1 MSLTTINN
9 AKELAASY
17 QPLLLVEITFADGAI
32 LRLSTHELN
41 TAGGGTPYGGNN
53 YLGRISVQDITQFT
67 SMSETG
73 IDLIPSATLNLADP
87 DAYLYT
93 NYEKAKGFKGAALV
107 ARLVFYDPIA
117 GTFSS
122 DSRIPFSG
130 ICEHPGNDAKFL
142 TVQAVNKTSLM
153 RSMLPPVPIQPRCP
167 WINPVTAAQ
176 RATADDVDSAFYEC
190 GETRDTGAAPPCDY
204 TLATCT
210 RPLRFGGITY
220 TPPAGMRVR
229 EYTSGSWADVKGNGN
244 DAKYGDYFP
253 LLYGTAWVEPPVM
266 NVIPDGNY
274 VRGECVVCV
283 GPADIIRVVVNDV
296 EVSPANK
303 PDGGVWAYSNK
314 DFRYN
319 WINDG
324 GRDGAPNEDVPYNG
338 DGDPYGSLTA
348 IMFVV
353 PRAVASGDGIPR
365 VRVLAKRSELRSGE
379 PSTNV
384 AWVLKDLLTWT
395 NYKASDLDSTSFSA
409 VASARVEMPVSLV
422 LRQRQSAQETI
433 RGLRQAFGLMLYTDH
448 STGKLSVLCKGT
460 LAEQQPA
467 PVDGSNYNTAVSSK
481 TAAGVST
488 NGYVAYRFDSGGIL
502 RRDLP
507 TSLKELSRA
516 TTDSPNRINF
526 QFNDS
531 ERGYATSSI
540 GVVDSDDTARMA
552 GQEIAGGLQVQP
564 IGHSRYADAIRAAR
578 QGLAEIHR
586 GNEAGDTRGTRQFE
600 FETTF
605 RALHLKAGQIV
616 MLHDTRLGL
625 TNQLVRVIKLQP
637 SQNYETVKL
646 LVAWHNDDWYT
657 DAYATSGAPPIVTRK
672 HDALARPAFPWSPNT
687 TAPAS
692 GDTLYPVSRKTFAVD
707 QAYTANA
714 DGSKIATLT
723 LSGLAPI
730 NVLSSVAPP
739 RVPLQATTGSGSI
752 SGMRVVWMAIA
763 AKDSSGKIGAMSAPI
778 RADLGSGSWSI
789 TASGLVWDSAAAGYA
804 LYAGYDPNWMTLQVE
819 SSGTPSSITLSSYLE
834 RAAGAPDGEFDHLK
848 ARAKRIIAGARTVR
862 VSSVTATTITVS
874 GAGWTVNQWAGRDCS
889 VLGHTA
895 GSTLPLANFGIA
907 SNTATVLTLAGGS
920 PSPVA
925 LGIAAA
931 DYLVIRMKAAAASG
945 SGVTDSALSMTAGDM
960 QGKILRVLAG
970 KAAGLTVR
978 LTGNT
983 STTFEGEFGEV
994 LDSTSRWIV
1003 EDPEWAYTA
1012 EGSSIE
1018 NDDPAS
1024 PLSIALEV
1032 GNVTAD
1038 ALLVEVLTVDGG
1050 GAEAVAAPYRE
1061 VILTGETGGS
1071 VVLTSGTQGDNLI
1084 TGGSFEE
1091 ADLSAWNVATAL
1103 VAHASVNTSDSVHG
1117 VQSLLVN
1124 FGAADPAAIETP
1136 VIPLAAGVPLVF
1148 EGWTRRTTLTAAT
1161 LQVACKFYDA
1171 TDNEI
1176 TGALVVTIASGN
1188 DSAWV
1193 PFSLTGAAPAGT
1205 VYALVFAY
1213 DGRHTAGTLGVDGL
1227 SLRRYSPL
1235 PVSVPVTAVTAG
1247 LFYSAD
1253 GTTWGMNSA
1262 WDWPADTSTI
1272 KFIERRAYFYSDEDG
1287 LVEIGYSRIAAVSA
1301 DIETNTAQDGG
1312 DWPAYETAT
1321 YVRSAV
1327 ITINGDGE
1335 KGDWVKS
1342 APVLVDAAYE
1352 THSGAYD
1359 LSMLA
1364 SPTITTVGD
1373 QFHIEGQFL
1382 PGYVTAGVSRT
1393 VGAAFWWEPGVDG
1406 TPEKVGESPYD
1417 VTKAGQPSP
1426 DNQGSY
1432 DVWISKASIL
1442 GITADGSG
1450 NRTGYLHGLAIEPS
1464 AFIPFKPHPTQAS
1477 AAELALTFTQAQLDG
1492 AVPLPDPVAPTNLT
1506 LVIDNATYPNLFI
1519 AKPDWDAGAG
1529 DLSGTDQYRLQW
1541 FYTAAST
1548 PAPGSGAAW
1557 DRDGIVYGGTN
1568 TSMIS
1573 DPWPKDKDIPLY
1585 DWYRIRSEQGA
1596 KHSAWI
1602 YLAAGV
1608 LINAASDT
1616 LRPTQPSGGQFQLSI
1631 AGYSK
1636 DSADAASQVI
1646 LRMDVTAAQAGE
1658 HWEAR
1663 IWEGSAP
1670 PNPTDKA
1677 ELKGIGHNVDHC
1689 EFWWPRKAEG
1699 MRIANT
1705 VVNCPSAN
1713 YRVSPAADNTWEY
1726 LDVPAVGAPGAVTG
1740 YSVTSS
1746 TAYRLAGVLNI
1757 DIIYTFTPPTG
1768 TDFMELHLY
1777 REQYTDA
1784 TFTTRVGPAWNATPR
1799 IAPMVWKQSG
1809 KSERVQCSDYIEY
1822 WKYVFVPVNWLGVE
1836 NEAALVT
1843 YNATFVKNDGVDST
1857 AIGNLGPGLGK
1868 DASGKLA
1875 SAASATLMDGNFE
1888 LGGINWDATTGAA
1901 VVAGAGVDG
1910 SKAMRLTANS
1920 GYVQAAQTVAAMAGT
1935 WYEFVWQ
1942 AKTTASIAPTAW
1954 VAFYKADGTYISSS
1968 TTRTLSGSSFGQYK
1982 ITAQAPALAA
1992 RAQVVPGLLSLAS
2005 TGTCEI
2011 DSCEWNALVA
2021 PGEGNAY
2028 DANGSLVSTRDG
2040 INDPQFAFGGGDWRT
2055 VDGSGNLIAL
2065 DSRFAVVAGAG
2076 YGGSSAMRLT
2086 ATGSGATQLHQ
2097 RQPAEPLSSWRV
2109 RGMLRNETNGNVVV
2123 QCAFYDS
2130 AGAQISTGLSVS
2142 QASPSIGTW
2151 QTLVNSQSAPTGTVK
2166 VGVKAYTL
2174 GTSGYCYF
2182 SNLSLEPA
2190 DPLTGP
2196 LTRSSTDGAT
2206 KVVDYGITATLI
2218 QDAAVITSKL
2228 QDGAVSNLKLGYL
2241 AVGTANIGNGVIVE
2255 AHIGSAVILDAH
2267 IQNLQVTK
2275 ITGAGAVNFSGPVD
2289 FNTGGITFN
2298 IGLLGISCSGNI
2310 NASGSMSCAFI
2321 NALSGT
2327 SQFGALALLNAL
2339 SVSYGGTGSTTASGA
2354 RTNLG
2359 LTNQVINIGG
2369 TNYNVVLIA

>member
-17 QPLLLVEITFADGAI
+17 QPLLLVEITFSDGAV

-41 TAGGGTPYGGNN
+41 SSGGGTPYGGNN
-53 YLGRISVQDITQFT
+53 YLGRISAQDISQFM

-73 IDLIPSATLNLADP
+73 IDLIPSASLTLADP
-87 DAYLYT
+87 DAYLYN
-93 NYEKAKGFKGAALV
+93 NYERAKGFKGASLV
-107 ARLVFYDPIA
+107 ARLVFYDPIT
-117 GTFSS
+117 GVFST
-122 DSRIPFSG
+122 DSRLPFSG
-130 ICEHPGNDAKFL
+130 LCEKPAIDAKHL
-142 TVQAVNKTSLM
+142 TVAAVNKTSLM
-153 RSMLPPVPIQPRCP
+153 RSLLPVIPIQPRCP

-190 GETRDTGAAPPCDY
+190 GETRDTGTAPPCDY

-229 EYTSGSWADVKGNGN
+229 EYTSGNWADVKGNGN

-253 LLYGTAWVEPPVM
+253 FLYGCAWIEPPVM

-303 PDGGVWAYSNK
+303 PDGGVWTYANK

-324 GRDGAPNEDVPYNG
+324 GRDGAPNEDAPYSG

-365 VRVLAKRSELRSGE
+365 VRVLAKRSDLRSGE

-395 NYKASDLDSTSFSA
+395 NYKASDLDSASFSA

-460 LAEQQPA
+460 LADQQPA
-467 PVDGSNYNTAVSSK
+467 PIDGSNYDTAVSSK
-481 TAAGVST
+481 TAAGVT
-488 NGYVAYRFDSGGIL
+488 ANGYVAYRFDAASIL

-507 TSLKELSRA
+507 TSLKELARA
-516 TTDSPNRINF
+516 SNDAPNRISF
-526 QFNDS
+526 TFNDS

-540 GVVDSDDTARMA
+540 SVVDSDDTARMA

-564 IGHSRYADAIRAAR
+564 VGVGRYSDAIRAAR
-578 QGLAEIHR
+578 VGLAEIHR
-586 GNEAGDTRGTRQFE
+586 GNEGGDTRGTRQFE

-605 RALHLKAGQIV
+605 RALHLKAGQLV
-616 MLHDTRLGL
+616 LLNDTRLGL
-625 TNQLVRVIKLQP
+625 SNQLVRIVKLQP

-646 LVAWHNDDWYT
+646 LVSWHDDDWYT
-657 DAYATSGAPPIVTRK
+657 DAYATSGAPAIVTRA
-672 HDALARPAFPWSPNT
+672 HDALARPAFPWSPNQV
-687 TAPAS
+687 APAS
-692 GDTLYPVSRKTFAVD
+692 GDPLYPVSRKTFAVD
-707 QAYTANA
+707 QEYSAAA
-714 DGSKIATLT
+714 DGSKLATLA
-723 LSGLAPI
+723 LSGVAPVNMI
-730 NVLSSVAPP
+730 SSVPPP
-739 RVPLQATTGSGSI
+739 RVPLQCTTGSGSI
-752 SGMRVVWMAIA
+752 SGLRVVWMALA
-763 AKDSSGKIGAMSAPI
+763 SKDSAGKIGAMSGLI

-789 TASGLVWDSAAAGYA
+789 TASGLVWDSAASGYA
-804 LYAGYDPNWMTLQVE
+804 LYAGYDPNWMTLQAE
-819 SSGTPSSITLSSYLE
+819 ASGTPSSVTLSSYLE

-848 ARAKRIIAGARTVR
+848 ARAKRIAVAGVRTVR
-862 VSSVTATTITVS
+862 VSSVTATTITVT

-895 GSTLPLANFGIA
+895 GSSIPLANFGIA
-907 SNTATVLTLAGGS
+907 SNTATVLTLSGGA

-925 LGIAAA
+925 LGIAAG
-931 DYLVIRMKAAAASG
+931 DYLVIRCKATAASG
-945 SGVTDSALSMTAGDM
+945 SGVTDSALSMTAGAM

-983 STTFEGEFGEV
+983 STAFEGEFGEV

-1003 EDPEWAYTA
+1003 EDPEWSYTA
-1012 EGSSIE
+1012 EGSPVE

-1050 GAEAVAAPYRE
+1050 GAEALAAPYRE
-1061 VILTGETGGS
+1061 IILTGETGGS
-1071 VVLTSGTQGDNLI
+1071 VVITSGTQGDNLI

-1091 ADLSAWNVATAL
+1091 ADLSAWDVATAL
-1103 VAHASVNTSDSVHG
+1103 TAYASVNTSDSVHG

-1124 FGAADPAAIETP
+1124 FGATDPAAIDTP

-1148 EGWTRRTTLTAAT
+1148 EGWYRRTSLTAAT
-1161 LQVACKFYDA
+1161 LQIACKFFDA
-1171 TDNEI
+1171 ADAEI
-1176 TGALVVTIASGN
+1176 TGALVVPITTGN
-1188 DSAWV
+1188 DAAWV
-1193 PFSLTGAAPAGT
+1193 AFSLTGTAPAGT
-1205 VYALVFAY
+1205 VYALVYAY

-1227 SLRRYSPL
+1227 ALRRYSPL
-1235 PVSVPVTAVTAG
+1235 PASVPVASVAAS

-1253 GTTWGMNSA
+1253 TTTWGMNSS
-1262 WDWPADTSTI
+1262 WVWPGDTATI
-1272 KFIERRAYFYSDEDG
+1272 KGIERRAYFYSDEDG
-1287 LVEIGYSRIAAVSA
+1287 AVEIGYA
-1301 DIETNTAQDGG
+1301 DLATLSLDTVTNTAKDGG
-1312 DWPAYETAT
+1312 DWPGYETPT

-1327 ITINGDGE
+1327 RTANGDLE
-1335 KGDWVKS
+1335 KGEWVKS
-1342 APVLVDAAYE
+1342 DPVLVDAAYGA
-1352 THSGAYD
+1352 HSGAYD
-1359 LSMLA
+1359 LTMLA

-1373 QFHIEGQFL
+1373 QFKIEGQFL
-1382 PGYVTAGVSRT
+1382 PGYISPGVSRT

-1406 TPEKVGESPYD
+1406 TPSKVGESPYD
-1417 VTKAGQPSP
+1417 TTKANQPSP

-1432 DVWISKASIL
+1432 EVWLTKESIL
-1442 GITADGSG
+1442 TITPDGSG
-1450 NRTGYLHGLAIEPS
+1450 NRTGYLHGLAIEPA

-1477 AAELALTFTQAQLDG
+1477 TAELALMFTQAQLDG
-1492 AVPLPDPVAPTNLT
+1492 AVPLAAPNPPTAVLAAITSLN
-1506 LVIDNATYPNLFI
+1506 
-1519 AKPDWDAGAG
+1519 G
-1529 DLSGTDQYRLQW
+1529 SE
-1541 FYTAAST
+1541 YTAGPTWTPPSPAGGTVGYDVEFASMYSVGT
-1548 PAPGSGAAW
+1548 PADSDYRARQYVPGVTAAGW
-1557 DRDGIVYGGTN
+1557 KG
-1568 TSMIS
+1568 
-1573 DPWPKDKDIPLY
+1573 PAWPKDYRPVYQYVRVRGRGADQQVSAWAYSSNYATIDQNIISTRPVQPQTG
-1585 DWYRIRSEQGA
+1585 DWSVSIVQYSGNLEPGKELKFYAQIRVTYTTQRDGTQWEAYAYTGAAPPSSVNESNWIVGGFGPAVKEHWYEIDSVNPVTIQVAVVNAREGYNPWVDASTLWKSVTTSPTSTVAACTAQSVTPGTPYAIDGVKYFDLTMAWSRPGSDPTYGLTRIYRIACDSSYNPISGQTYE
-1596 KHSAWI
+1596 
-1602 YLAAGV
+1602 
-1608 LINAASDT
+1608 
-1616 LRPTQPSGGQFQLSI
+1616 SGGYYNGFTSPL
-1631 AGYSK
+1631 
-1636 DSADAASQVI
+1636 V
-1646 LRMDVTAAQAGE
+1646 AQKLK
-1658 HWEAR
+1658 
-1663 IWEGSAP
+1663 SP
-1670 PNPTDKA
+1670 PA
-1677 ELKGIGHNVDHC
+1677 
-1689 EFWWPRKAEG
+1689 
-1699 MRIANT
+1699 
-1705 VVNCPSAN
+1705 
-1713 YRVSPAADNTWEY
+1713 
-1726 LDVPAVGAPGAVTG
+1726 
-1740 YSVTSS
+1740 
-1746 TAYRLAGVLNI
+1746 
-1757 DIIYTFTPPTG
+1757 
-1768 TDFMELHLY
+1768 
-1777 REQYTDA
+1777 
-1784 TFTTRVGPAWNATPR
+1784 
-1799 IAPMVWKQSG
+1799 
-1809 KSERVQCSDYIEY
+1809 IEY
-1822 WKYVFVPVNWLGVE
+1822 WKYRFTPTDQWGRPNFANSTYVNVSF
-1836 NEAALVT
+1836 AA
-1843 YNATFVKNDGVDST
+1843 ATGIDST

-1868 DASGKLA
+1868 DASGKLT
-1875 SAASATLMDGNFE
+1875 SAAAATLMDSNFE
-1888 LGGINWDATTGAA
+1888 LGGINWDVTTGAA

-1920 GYVQAAQTVAAMAGT
+1920 GYVQAAQTVAAMQNT
-1935 WYEFVWQ
+1935 WYEFVFQ
-1942 AKTTASIAPTAW
+1942 AKTTANVAPTAW
-1954 VAFYKADGTYISSS
+1954 VAFFKADGSYISSS
-1968 TTRTLSGSSFGQYK
+1968 TTKTLSGSSFAQYK
-1982 ITAQAPALAA
+1982 ITAQAPATAA
-1992 RAQVVPGLLSLAS
+1992 KAQVVPGLLSLAS

-2011 DSCEWNALVA
+2011 DSCEWNALPA
-2021 PGEGNAY
+2021 PGASQAY
-2028 DANGSLVSTRDG
+2028 DDSGNLVSTRDG

-2190 DPLTGP
+2190 DPLTGA

-2206 KVVDYGITATLI
+2206 KVVDYGITQTLI

-2228 QDGAVSNLKLGYL
+2228 QDGAVSNQKLGYL
-2241 AVGTANIGNGVIVE
+2241 AVGTANIGNGVIVA
-2255 AHIGSAVILDAH
+2255 AHIGSAVILDAF

-2275 ITGAGAVNFSGPVD
+2275 IYGAGAVNFSGPVD
-2289 FNTGGITFN
+2289 FNTGGINFN

-2310 NASGSMSCAFI
+2310 NASGSMSCAFM

-2339 SVSYGGTGSTTASGA
+2339 SVSYGGTGSTTPSGA

-2359 LTNQVINIGG
+2359 LTNQTIVING
-2369 TNYNVVLIA
+2369 TSYNVVLIA